1 MAEPRPVKLGEV
13 ADFLTGFPFKSA
25 HYTDDAVGIRLI
37 RGDNIIQGA
46 MRWEGVKRWPA
57 HLANQSEGYRLFP
70 GDVVLAMDRPW
81 IEAGLK
87 YAALSDDDC
96 PSLLVQRVTRLR
108 GTERI
113 DKGFLRYVIGG
124 RHFTDY
130 VLAVQT
136 GTAVPHISGGQIKAF
151 QFLLP
156 DIAEQ
161 RSIASVLGALD
172 DKIELNRR
180 MNETLEAMA
189 RAIFKDW
196 FVDFGPTRAK
206 AEGHASYLAPDL
218 WSLFPAR
225 LDEKGKPKGWENQA
239 VFAQA
244 KWVNGAAYKNM
255 YFNKEPDSLPVI
267 KIVELK
273 NGITESTKFTN
284 TSLGDRYRIDDGEL
298 LFSWS
303 GNPDTSIDAF
313 LWTHG
318 QAWLNQ
324 HIFAVR
330 SNDTRSTCFL
340 YIMLKILKP
349 ELSEIARN
357 KQTTGLGHVTI
368 EDLKRMRICVPD
380 TAVEAA
386 FEETAAPLLQ
396 QLYRNRLESQT
407 LAQTREFLLPKLMS
421 GEIRVREAEAMLAA
435 AQ

>member
-1 MAEPRPVKLGEV
+1 MAEPRTVRLGEV

-25 HYTDDAVGIRLI
+25 NYTDESVGIRLI
-37 RGDNIIQGA
+37 RGDNIMQGA

-57 HLANQSEGYRLFP
+57 HLANQSEDYRLSP

-87 YAALSDDDC
+87 FAALSDDDC

-161 RSIASVLGALD
+161 RSIVSVLGPLD
-172 DKIELNRR
+172 EKIELNRR

-206 AEGHASYLAPDL
+206 AEGRTPYLAPEL
-218 WSLFPAR
+218 WSLFPNE
-225 LDEKGKPKGWENQA
+225 LDEEGKPQGW
-239 VFAQA
+239 
-244 KWVNGAAYKNM
+244 
-255 YFNKEPDSLPVI
+255 
-267 KIVELK
+267 
-273 NGITESTKFTN
+273 
-284 TSLGDRYRIDDGEL
+284 
-298 LFSWS
+298 
-303 GNPDTSIDAF
+303 
-313 LWTHG
+313 
-318 QAWLNQ
+318 
-324 HIFAVR
+324 
-330 SNDTRSTCFL
+330 TR
-340 YIMLKILKP
+340 
-349 ELSEIARN
+349 
-357 KQTTGLGHVTI
+357 G
-368 EDLKRMRICVPD
+368 
-380 TAVEAA
+380 
-386 FEETAAPLLQ
+386 
-396 QLYRNRLESQT
+396 
-407 LAQTREFLLPKLMS
+407 TR
-421 GEIRVREAEAMLAA
+421 G
-435 AQ
+435 